1 MSKRFQSKKCF
12 CHHFSLFSCVRT
24 SVIVKKI
31 IKSTFILVKR
41 AWIQHWKKVAKKVK
55 TPNALKICFLLRYF
69 SWKTFFLETGIER
82 NQVKNE
88 NYGRVFLGFVF
99 FWKIGMCFKSL
110 RSNSN
115 WALKIRGKL
124 VHNKQH
130 KSNLLEGGSLVSF
143 HIAKKWEK
151 NIISFG

>member
-1 MSKRFQSKKCF
+1 MR
-12 CHHFSLFSCVRT
+12 LR
-24 SVIVKKI
+24 SVFFYVI
-31 IKSTFILVKR
+31 F
-41 AWIQHWKKVAKKVK
+41 HE
-55 TPNALKICFLLRYF
+55 
-69 SWKTFFLETGIER
+69 KTFFLETGIER

-88 NYGRVFLGFVF
+88 NYGRVFWGFVF

-124 VHNKQH
+124 DHNKQH

-143 HIAKKWEK
+143 QMQEK
-151 NIISFG
+151 RFKNS